1 MEQGDRNKPWSRF
14 IRWKWHAHRRNEI
27 IRSNVDFAFAGS
39 LETKK
44 VSYQFNDGVAVW
56 RVFDVETGEK
66 NTRDFMLGGR
76 YPTMNLYARNVRN
89 TEMKLV
95 IKIQAIASSKRKK
108 LRIERC
114 DGTAIG
120 EDLDHEVSDTFRL
133 DSNSDT
139 HCVLRVALTT
149 SLQNEREVRLIFNT
163 FPISWSF
170 EVF

>member
-1 MEQGDRNKPWSRF
+1 
-14 IRWKWHAHRRNEI
+14 
-27 IRSNVDFAFAGS
+27 
-39 LETKK
+39 
-44 VSYQFNDGVAVW
+44 
-56 RVFDVETGEK
+56 
-66 NTRDFMLGGR
+66 
-76 YPTMNLYARNVRN
+76 
-89 TEMKLV
+89 MKLV